1 MKLSASIALAATAVI
16 AAASPALASMPVPEV
31 GGTGSL
37 AALVIVGG
45 IAAVILERRRRK

>member
-1 MKLSASIALAATAVI
+1 MNGFRLTAALAALATLPATF
-16 AAASPALASMPVPEV
+16 ARASVPVPEI
-31 GGTGSL
+31 GGAGSL

>member
-1 MKLSASIALAATAVI
+1 MKQSASIALAAMTAI
-16 AAASPALASMPVPEV
+16 ALGSPAFASMPVPEI

>member
-1 MKLSASIALAATAVI
+1 MTRTGSIATI
-16 AAASPALASMPVPEV
+16 AIALSTIASTALASAPVPEI

-45 IAAVILERRRRK
+45 IAAVILERRRRR

>member
-1 MKLSASIALAATAVI
+1 MNSTIRLAFAAGLAALS
-16 AAASPALASMPVPEV
+16 SPALASAPVPEI

-45 IAAVILERRRRK
+45 IAAVILERRRRR

>member
-1 MKLSASIALAATAVI
+1 MTRMASIAALGTTIISVTSTAF
-16 AAASPALASMPVPEV
+16 ASAPVPEI